1 MTEKRTLVL
10 SVVVGTLLVLAG
22 LAWAASTR
30 VTVAAYYEGTVPS
43 DAQAG
48 DTASTAGP
56 PFAPGVVLVGLKDG
70 VSLGPGGLGAGAE
83 DQSLSATFARIG
95 VQRTERLFPDVE
107 AGFRLGSGSYDTGE
121 IDLGQVYRLRVPMDA
136 DITGIIERLDAHPD
150 VVYAEPDYLA
160 HVITTPD
167 DPLYAEQWGLD
178 QIGAPAAWDV
188 VTGTAD
194 VVIAVVDAG
203 LDASHPDL
211 SSRLWTNPGEIPSN
225 SVDDD
230 NNGHVDDI
238 HGWNLVDDNA
248 DLTDNTGHGTQVA
261 GVAAAATNNSL
272 GVAGVCWDCRV
283 MVVKVVQTGGVANY
297 SDIAAGVV
305 YAAQKGAEVINVSL
319 GAYSDS
325 ATLRAAVAAAS
336 EMAIVV
342 AGAGND
348 DTNTAF
354 YPAAYDDYV
363 LAVAGTTSS
372 DTKTA
377 TSNYGA
383 WVDVCA
389 PAEVITTTLD
399 GGGYGSASG
408 TSMAAPLAA
417 GLAGLLRSQCPAW
430 SPDMVRAH
438 VIRTANDIDGL
449 NPGYEEQL
457 GSGRI
462 SAANAVGTPAQPDLE
477 YQSHAVG
484 GEPLRRPEP
493 GSTVDLDVILYN
505 DWGDAS
511 NVQATLTTTDTYATV
526 IEPTASYGSIPAYDS
541 SVGLAP
547 FRFSVASSAPY
558 GHDIP
563 FTLSVSAD
571 EGYGTE
577 IPLVVT
583 TASGITYVHGTLST
597 QTWTNDRIYVVDND
611 VGIQAGHTLTIEMGT
626 EVRFAGDYSLSVAG
640 TLIADGTEEQPIRF
654 TSDHWY
660 PCVGDWGQIKFLDS
674 SVDATFGAEG
684 QYVGGSILRR
694 TVIEYAQ
701 GIKLTS
707 AAPFI
712 SHNTVAYVGSP
723 GLSGSGSS
731 GLVIADNTM
740 MDTEV
745 SLSVSGSGCAI
756 VGNSLLR
763 GGLSVSGSA
772 AVSGN
777 SVANA
782 PGIGIAASGASAVSG
797 NRVVEC
803 DQGMQVNGGF
813 VSGNLVANN
822 EGDGLRL
829 TGGSATVV
837 SNTVFFNGGS
847 GVYIQ
852 SGTPV
857 FHGNNLL
864 GGDGDYA
871 LYNNTSGDLDATGN
885 WWGTTDIGG
894 IQAAIYDAG
903 DQFGLGMVDHS
914 GYLSSAA
921 QEAPAYVQSVATSP
935 DTTLGIETAQF
946 DVLFSRPMDERPTMV
961 FYPTRR
967 GTWQR
972 FHHPDTGLGLD
983 GLSCLVID
991 KYDNKWI
998 GTGQGLY
1005 VWRADGTWEMTD
1017 AGRAVIHDLALSKSG
1032 NRIWVAD
1039 SGSGVYVL
1047 SLDGTLVTHY
1057 PELMYVRAI
1066 DIDDQGNKW
1075 MATSGEGLCV
1085 LRLSGAWE
1093 CYTPGNSGVRSRSV
1107 VAVEVD
1113 AAGNVWCGY
1122 YENKGVTVLRTDGT
1136 WHTYTKW
1143 DSGLSGNYTQHIA
1156 ADPQGNVWFG
1166 TNEGLSVYSPA
1177 GEWRSFEVCN
1187 SEAIS
1192 FIDDE
1197 VWAGEAGCGEWGVAI
1212 LRHGLIERI
1221 PVVQNP
1227 SVPGL
1232 PYDYIQDI
1240 VRDSEG
1246 SIWFATG
1253 GTTEPPPGGAVL
1265 WAGPEYGIEE
1275 GLWLDY
1281 STWRGI
1287 YEVTSLVPRDTYIL
1301 DVSSAKGIDGM
1312 EVPRDT
1318 RYGFTVDYAGQITD
1332 QTPPRRPS
1340 VTARGDRSDPS
1351 VVQASWSAS
1360 DPQSSVTGYRYAIGS
1375 APDGADVVSWTD
1387 TPQTSVTKSGLG
1399 LTEGHVYWVS
1409 VQARNAA
1416 GLWSVSG
1423 YDFFFAGQP
1432 PYASFLPLSIRAGP

>member
-1 MTEKRTLVL
+1 MTQKRILVL
-10 SVVVGTLLVLAG
+10 SAVLGTLLVLTG
-22 LAWAASTR
+22 LASVASTGTAVAGHDQAPAASLGRSGEMAITP
-30 VTVAAYYEGTVPS
+30 GPS
-43 DAQAG
+43 F
-48 DTASTAGP
+48 T
-56 PFAPGVVLVGLKDG
+56 PGVILVGLKETA
-70 VSLGPGGLGAGAE
+70 SLSPGGLGAGEE
-83 DQSLSATFARIG
+83 DQSLSATFVRIG
-95 VQRTERLFPDVE
+95 VQRTEQVFPGVE
-107 AGFRLGSGSYDTGE
+107 AGLRLGSASSDMGE
-121 IDLGQVYRLRVPMDA
+121 IDLGQVYRLQVPVDA
-136 DITGIIERLDAHPD
+136 DITGIIEQLDAHPD

-160 HVITTPD
+160 QLITTPD

-178 QIGAPAAWDV
+178 QIGASAAWDV

-203 LDASHPDL
+203 LDTTHPDL
-211 SSRLWTNPGEIPSN
+211 SGRLWTNPGEIPSN

-319 GAYSDS
+319 GAYSES

-336 EMAIVV
+336 ETAVVV

-348 DTNTAF
+348 DTDQRF

-372 DTKTA
+372 DTKTGM
-377 TSNYGA
+377 SNYGA
-383 WVDVCA
+383 WVDVSA
-389 PAEVITTTLD
+389 PSEVITTTLD

-408 TSMAAPLAA
+408 TSMAAPFAA
-417 GLAGLLRSQCPAW
+417 GLAGLLRSQYPAS

-438 VIRTANDIDGL
+438 IIRTADYIDGL

-457 GSGRI
+457 GNGRI
-462 SAANAVGTPAQPDLE
+462 SAADAIAAPAQPDLE
-477 YQSHAVG
+477 YQSHAID
-484 GEPLRRPEP
+484 GEPFGGPEP
-493 GSTVDLDVILYN
+493 GRTVDLDVILRN

-511 NVQATLTTTDTYATV
+511 NVQATLSTTDTYATV
-526 IEPTASYGSIPAYDS
+526 VEPTASYGSILAYDS
-541 SVGLAP
+541 TVGTAP
-547 FRFSVASSAPY
+547 FVFSVSSSAPH
-558 GHDIP
+558 GHDIA
-563 FTLSVSAD
+563 FTLSTTAD
-571 EGYGTE
+571 GGYATE
-577 IPLVVT
+577 IPLIVT

-597 QTWTNDRIYVVDND
+597 QTWTNDHAYVVDND

-660 PCVGDWGQIKFLDS
+660 PCVGDWGHIEFLDS
-674 SVDATFGAEG
+674 SVDATFDAEG
-684 QYVGGSILRR
+684 QYVAGSILRH

-712 SHNTVAYVGSP
+712 SHNTIAYIGSP

-740 MDTEV
+740 MDTGMT
-745 SLSVSGSGCAI
+745 LSVSGSDCSI

-763 GGLSVSGSA
+763 GGLSVSGPA
-772 AVSGN
+772 TVSGN

-782 PGIGIAASGASAVSG
+782 PGMGISASGASAVTG

-803 DQGMQVNGGF
+803 GQGVQVNGGI
-813 VSGNLVANN
+813 VSGNLIANN
-822 EGDGLRL
+822 EGDGLRV
-829 TGGSATVV
+829 TGGLATVV
-837 SNTVFFNGGS
+837 SNTVFFNAGP
-847 GVYIQ
+847 GVHIQ

-864 GGDGDYA
+864 GGDGEYA
-871 LYNNTSGDLDATGN
+871 LQNNTSADLDAAEN
-885 WWGTTDIGG
+885 WWGTADTGG
-894 IQAAIYDAG
+894 IQAAIYDGG
-903 DQFGLGMVDHS
+903 DQFGLGMVDYS

-935 DTTLGIETAQF
+935 DTIVGIERAQF

-967 GTWQR
+967 GTWHR
-972 FHHPDTGLGLD
+972 FQPPDGSGVE
-983 GLSCLVID
+983 SLVID
-991 KYDNKWI
+991 KDGNKWI
-998 GTGQGLY
+998 RSWEGVY
-1005 VWRADGTWEMTD
+1005 VWRVDGTWE
-1017 AGRAVIHDLALSKSG
+1017 LALPAGAAHDIALNQSR
-1032 NRIWVAD
+1032 NRIWVAA
-1039 SGSGVYVL
+1039 SGNGVYVL
-1047 SLDGTLVTHY
+1047 SLDGTVVAHY
-1057 PELMYVRAI
+1057 PELMYVRDI

-1075 MATSGEGLCV
+1075 MATSDEGLCV
-1085 LRLSGAWE
+1085 LRPGGAWQ
-1093 CYTPGNSGVRSRSV
+1093 CYNPVNSGVRSEMV
-1107 VAVEVD
+1107 EMVEVD
-1113 AAGNVWCGY
+1113 PAGRVWIGY
-1122 YENKGVTVLRTDGT
+1122 GGGGGPLGVTVLRTDGK

-1143 DSGLSGNYTQHIA
+1143 NSALSGNNVYGIA
-1156 ADPQGNVWFG
+1156 ADPEGNVWFG
-1166 TNEGLSVYSPA
+1166 TNEGLSVLNPA
-1177 GEWRSFEVCN
+1177 GDWRSLEVCR
-1187 SEAIS
+1187 SSAIS

-1197 VWAGEAGCGEWGVAI
+1197 VWAGNQGCDHEQGVAI
-1212 LRHGLIERI
+1212 LRHGLIEII
-1221 PVVQNP
+1221 PGVQNP
-1227 SVPGL
+1227 NVPGL
-1232 PYDYIQDI
+1232 PYDYVQDI

-1246 SIWFATG
+1246 NIWFATG
-1253 GTTEPPPGGAVL
+1253 GSMDPPTGGAVL
-1265 WAGPEYGIEE
+1265 WAGAEYEIEE
-1275 GLWLDY
+1275 GSWLDY
-1281 STWRGI
+1281 STWRAT
-1287 YEVTSLVPRDTYIL
+1287 YDVSSLIPKDTYIL
-1301 DVSSAKGIDGM
+1301 QVTGARGIDHV
-1312 EVPRDT
+1312 EIAKDT
-1318 RYGFTVDYAGQITD
+1318 RFGFTVDYAGQITD
-1332 QTPPRRPS
+1332 QTRPRRPN

-1351 VVQASWSAS
+1351 FAQASWSAW
-1360 DPQSSVTGYRYAIGS
+1360 DPQSLVTGYRYAIGS
-1375 APDGADVVSWTD
+1375 APGGADVVSWTD
-1387 TPQTSVTKSGLG
+1387 TSQTSVTRTGLG
-1399 LTEGHVYWVS
+1399 FTEGSVYWVS

-1423 YDFFFAGQP
+1423 HDFFFAGQP
-1432 PYASFLPLSIRAGP
+1432 PHAFFLPLSVRAAP